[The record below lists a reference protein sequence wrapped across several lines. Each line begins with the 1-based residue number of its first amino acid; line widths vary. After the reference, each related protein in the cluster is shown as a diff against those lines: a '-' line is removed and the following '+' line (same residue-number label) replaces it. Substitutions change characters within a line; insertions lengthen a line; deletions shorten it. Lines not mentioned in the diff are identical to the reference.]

1 MRRAARGNRQRGKFS
16 IRFQQSQI
24 IRRIHL
30 HADLKIA
37 WQASAKIVKPK
48 LSVENNVDKYKPV
61 LRSSGYWLIR
71 KPRIFI
77 TRPFQARAI
86 GRGLACFL

>member
-1 MRRAARGNRQRGKFS
+1 MRVQMQSVNFPLFSLQRNKT
-16 IRFQQSQI
+16 
-24 IRRIHL
+24 
-30 HADLKIA
+30 
-37 WQASAKIVKPK
+37 WQCRVKGVKAKP
-48 LSVENNVDKYKPV
+48 SVENNVEKYKPI
-61 LRSSGYWLIR
+61 LRSFGYWLIR